1 MGSVLPH
8 LPQSGPGVVL
18 CCELVIVKMTVM
30 FQRSPAQTNGS
41 LAKGERKR
49 SMPPPVSTSPPLK
62 KAKTSSVVKE
72 EQKKEESLPPV
83 VPARESGGLVS
94 QGCQTLPPSS

>member
-1 MGSVLPH
+1 MGVCCRTCHRADPVL
-8 LPQSGPGVVL
+8 SCVAS
-18 CCELVIVKMTVM
+18 CRVKMTVM

-72 EQKKEESLPPV
+72 EQKEKEKEKKEESLSAVP
-83 VPARESGGLVS
+83 PARESGGLVS
-94 QGCQTLPPSS
+94 Q